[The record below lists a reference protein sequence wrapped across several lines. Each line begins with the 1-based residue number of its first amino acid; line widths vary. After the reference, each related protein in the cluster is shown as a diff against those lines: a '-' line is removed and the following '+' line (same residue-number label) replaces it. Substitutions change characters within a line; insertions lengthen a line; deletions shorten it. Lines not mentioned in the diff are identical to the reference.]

1 MKKSLIDFW
10 ILESIEAGV
19 ELLIEA
25 GIASS
30 TPAVLMA
37 TTGDEFFRIL
47 KGSCPEAEAATISWD
62 DS

>member
-25 GIASS
+25 GITSS
-30 TPAVLMA
+30 APAVLMA
-37 TTGDEFFRIL
+37 TTDEFFRIL